1 MRFYCYPSGIIPTT
15 RLRALKSLITTLR
28 GEKDMKKYEYAGLTK
43 ELHQK
48 LTLEFDALREKYPRK
63 LTKYI
68 METKKCNRME
78 ARKYFQRFDNVVK
91 ERSKLSPSTLDDMS
105 EYLTNGLVND
115 LREYLAENYSDRSG
129 SSKPDADKANA
140 GLTKELFRELR
151 KEIEELRAAHPN
163 RNAEY
168 IMEVKGCSKH
178 QAQTII
184 TAINTVYT
192 EIGNLTPRKVIQL
205 EGLLSRELFGKI
217 AKYVFNKY
225 EWPESLDEEVDRI
238 YLEYRTKG
246 NLGRDKESVKRTLYK
261 AMSMGL

>member
-1 MRFYCYPSGIIPTT
+1 MKRF
-15 RLRALKSLITTLR
+15 
-28 GEKDMKKYEYAGLTK
+28 EYAGLTK
-43 ELHQK
+43 ELYQR
-48 LTLEFDALREKYPRK
+48 LVVEFNALKDKYPRK

-91 ERSKLSPSTLDDMS
+91 ERSRLSPSTLDDMS

-140 GLTKELFRELR
+140 GLTEELFIQYC
-151 KEIEELRAAHPN
+151 KEIQELRAAHPN
-163 RNAEY
+163 SIVSY
-168 IMEVKGCSKH
+168 IVEVKGCSYNE
-178 QAQTII
+178 ANTIR
-184 TAINTVYT
+184 TAICTVYS
-192 EIGNLTPRKVIQL
+192 ESGNLTPRKVIQL

-261 AMSMGL
+261 AISMGL

>member
-1 MRFYCYPSGIIPTT
+1 
-15 RLRALKSLITTLR
+15 
-28 GEKDMKKYEYAGLTK
+28 MKKYEYAGLTK
-43 ELHQK
+43 ELHQR
-48 LTLEFDALREKYPRK
+48 LTLEFDALREEHRRT

-68 METKKCNRME
+68 METNKCNRSE

-91 ERSKLSPSTLDDMS
+91 ERSKLSPVTLEDMR

-115 LREYLAENYSDRSG
+115 LQEYLLKNYSVRRG
-129 SSKPDADKANA
+129 SCKPDTNKTNA
-140 GLTKELFRELR
+140 GLTKELFREFR
-151 KEIEELRAAHPN
+151 KEIEVLRAAHPN

-192 EIGNLTPRKVIQL
+192 EIGIITPRKVIQL

-225 EWPESLDEEVDRI
+225 EWPESLDKEVDRI

-246 NLGRDKESVKRTLYK
+246 DLGRNKESVKHTLYK
-261 AMSMGL
+261 AISMGL

>member
-1 MRFYCYPSGIIPTT
+1 MKRF
-15 RLRALKSLITTLR
+15 
-28 GEKDMKKYEYAGLTK
+28 EYAGLTK
-43 ELHQK
+43 ELHQR
-48 LTLEFDALREKYPRK
+48 LTLEFDALREEHRRT

-68 METKKCNRME
+68 METKKCNRTA

-91 ERSKLSPSTLDDMS
+91 ERSKLSPLTLEDMR

-115 LREYLAENYSDRSG
+115 LQEHLLENYSARSG
-129 SSKPDADKANA
+129 SCKPDTNKTNA
-140 GLTKELFRELR
+140 GLTKEFFRELR
-151 KEIEELRAAHPN
+151 KEIAVLRAENRN

-168 IMEVKGCSKH
+168 IMEVKGCSNR

-192 EIGNLTPRKVIQL
+192 ELGILTPRKVIQL

-225 EWPESLDEEVDRI
+225 EWPESLDKEVDRI
-238 YLEYRTKG
+238 YLEYREKG
-246 NLGRDKESVKRTLYK
+246 KLGRNKESVKRTLYK
-261 AMSMGL
+261 AISMGL